1 MAALPGQVLPMN
13 QRARRS
19 AALKREP
26 RVDERGGPGVVV
38 DKKRLGYNPLRQ
50 WSGQHAAHART
61 YGSAD
66 LGHGVVGKLRTLG
79 WSSESRFLTISSPS
93 IKTGWT
99 RKRHF

>member
-1 MAALPGQVLPMN
+1 MN
-13 QRARRS
+13 QRARGS

-38 DKKRLGYNPLRQ
+38 DKKCLGYNPLRQ
-50 WSGQHAAHART
+50 RSGQHAAHART
-61 YGSAD
+61 YVSADLGHGSAD
-66 LGHGVVGKLRTLG
+66 LGHGAVGKLRTLG

-99 RKRHF
+99 RERHF